1 MLTSYALLHAPPRPN
16 RSTCTLADGGRPGR
30 LTHAAAARPPLRT
43 LTLTLTLVLTLTL
56 ALTLALTLN
65 LTLRPSPGMLRQS
78 RCGPTRLTPW

>member
-43 LTLTLTLVLTLTL
+43 LTLTLTLVLTLTPTL
-56 ALTLALTLN
+56 TVALTLALTLTLKLS
-65 LTLRPSPGMLRQS
+65 LTLI
-78 RCGPTRLTPW
+78 LTLTLTLTLT

>member
-43 LTLTLTLVLTLTL
+43 LTLTLTLALTLTPTL
-56 ALTLALTLN
+56 ALTLTLD
-65 LTLRPSPGMLRQS
+65 RPTAFTTGMDLGT
-78 RCGPTRLTPW
+78 CT